1 MIDLDDFKKVNDTY
15 GHKIGDEVL
24 TGLADFLQ
32 VSLHSEDVRYLAG
45 RWGGEEFMI
54 VLPGMH
60 TGDAAVIA
68 EKLRNGFA
76 EIEFKGAG
84 RQTMSLG
91 VTEYI
96 PGEDPDELCIR
107 VDDALYAAKRV
118 GKNRVVAK

>member
-1 MIDLDDFKKVNDTY
+1 MNDTY

-32 VSLHSEDVRYLAG
+32 VTLHSEEVRYQAG

-60 TGDAAVIA
+60 VKEAAEVA

-76 EIEFKGAG
+76 AIEFKGAG

-91 VTEYI
+91 VAEHTLVENA
-96 PGEDPDELCIR
+96 DALCIR
-107 VDDALYAAKRV
+107 VDSLLYEAKKA
-118 GKNRVVAK
+118 GKNRVMAES

>member
-32 VSLHSEDVRYLAG
+32 VSLHSEEVRYMAG

-60 TGDAAVIA
+60 AKDAAVIA
-68 EKLRNGFA
+68 EKLRNGCKRRSRDCGKTA
-76 EIEFKGAG
+76 E
-84 RQTMSLG
+84 R
-91 VTEYI
+91 
-96 PGEDPDELCIR
+96 LCGHRI
-107 VDDALYAAKRV
+107 
-118 GKNRVVAK
+118 

>member
-32 VSLHSEDVRYLAG
+32 VSLHSEEVRYMAG

-60 TGDAAVIA
+60 AKDAAVIA

-76 EIEFKGAG
+76 AIEFKGAG

-96 PGEDPDELCIR
+96 PGVKIR
-107 VDDALYAAKRV
+107 TTFASVWTTRCMRQNAPARTV
-118 GKNRVVAK
+118 SC